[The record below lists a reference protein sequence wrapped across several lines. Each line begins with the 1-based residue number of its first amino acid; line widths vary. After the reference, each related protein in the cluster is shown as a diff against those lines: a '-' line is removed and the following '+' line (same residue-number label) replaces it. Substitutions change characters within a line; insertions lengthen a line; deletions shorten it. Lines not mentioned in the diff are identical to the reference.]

1 MSIQIIFFIGVVV
14 FGVFFTGVLLI
25 PNESKKA
32 SNDEIETDTMDYDGA
47 GNFGRI
53 PNKDSKK

>member
-25 PNESKKA
+25 PNETKKA

-47 GNFGRI
+47 GYFGRI